1 MSQKFRLT
9 VAAALLALNVASM
22 PAHAHAEHGKPQ
34 FGGVV
39 AEAGEA
45 QFEIV
50 GQGNKV
56 VVHASSHGAP
66 VDTAGAKGKLTV
78 LAGSAKS
85 EVALMPVAPNRLEGA
100 GSLPGGAKL
109 LILVEWPGRKP
120 LQARAV
126 AP

>member
-1 MSQKFRLT
+1 MKKLIAL
-9 VAAALLALNVASM
+9 VAACLLQLSAA
-22 PAHAHAEHGKPQ
+22 PGWAHAEHGKPQ

-50 GQGNKV
+50 GKGNRI
-56 VVHASSHGAP
+56 VVHATSHGAP

-85 EVALMPVAPNRLEGA
+85 EVSLAPVAPNRLEGE
-100 GSLPGGAKL
+100 GSLPSGAKL
-109 LILVEWPGRKP
+109 LILIEWPGRKP

>member
-9 VAAALLALNVASM
+9 VAAGLMALNVASM

-56 VVHASSHGAP
+56 VVHATSHGAP
-66 VDTAGAKGKLTV
+66 FDTAGAKGKLTV

-85 EVALMPVAPNRLEGA
+85 EVVLMPVAPNRLEGT

-109 LILVEWPGRKP
+109 LIFVEWPGRKP

>member
-1 MSQKFRLT
+1 MNQKFRLT
-9 VAAALLALNVASM
+9 VAAALVVLSVASA
-22 PAHAHAEHGKPQ
+22 PVHAHAEHGKPQ

-50 GQGNKV
+50 GQGGKV
-56 VVHASSHGAP
+56 VVHATSHGAP
-66 VDTAGAKGKLTV
+66 VDTAGARGKLTV

-85 EVALMPVAPNRLEGA
+85 DVVLTPAAPNRLEGA
-100 GSLPGGAKL
+100 GNLPKGAKL
-109 LILVEWPGRKP
+109 LIMVEWPGRKP

>member
-1 MSQKFRLT
+1 MKIRVAL
-9 VAAALLALNVASM
+9 VAATLLQLSAAPVW
-22 PAHAHAEHGKPQ
+22 AHAEHGKPQ

-50 GQGNKV
+50 GKGSRI
-56 VVHASSHGAP
+56 VVHATSHGAP

-78 LAGSAKS
+78 LAGTAKS
-85 EVALMPVAPNRLEGA
+85 ELSLAPAAPNRLEGE
-100 GSLPGGAKL
+100 GSLPSGAKL